1 MDTPP
6 GFGLKMDESVYKD
19 RVMVTKSDVLLY
31 LDCPRHWWAK
41 SHGFLEKVEEPL
53 YEAFLRRQ
61 GYTVEALAEQ
71 WAREVLLPQLRASY
85 GDGVHLQSQIT
96 ASSGEYQARA
106 DIVITDEA
114 TGAWE
119 IYEVKSSTDV
129 KPQHRYDAA
138 FQWRVF
144 SANMPVTKIA
154 VVTLNRDY
162 HLGGKQDLSKLF
174 LIHDLTAE
182 AGGMQEEL
190 DQILTKL
197 HDVQHNP
204 DLSTA
209 EACFQPKT
217 CPCPLV
223 CHPFLPAHS
232 LYELG
237 GLRREYRKQW
247 REDGFFDIAE
257 IPDEYPLTP
266 SQRLQKKS
274 LIEGRPI
281 VDSTKLAALFRSLQ
295 FPLWFLDYETFQPAV
310 PFLPN
315 YKPYENVPFQF
326 SLHRLDSPESELIHT
341 GFISREPS
349 SAPQDFLK
357 ALSEQ
362 VGNVGSVIVWNAP
375 FEGGRNRELAQQFP
389 EYREFLFDM
398 NARMYDLMLVFR
410 QQAYVDAKF
419 CGSSSIKRVLP
430 VLAPDLD
437 YKALPIGE
445 GTAAM
450 MGWEDLVFSN
460 LSDEEK
466 DKVRKSLWEYCSLD
480 TLAMYRI
487 WRFLDDLLKA

>member
-1 MDTPP
+1 
-6 GFGLKMDESVYKD
+6 
-19 RVMVTKSDVLLY
+19 MVTKSDMLLF

-41 SHGFLEKVEEPL
+41 SHGYLAQDNEPL

-61 GYTVEALAEQ
+61 GYEVEALAED
-71 WAREVLLPQLRASY
+71 WAKQVLLPQMKLKY
-85 GDGVHLQSQIT
+85 GEDVQLQFQVT

-106 DIVITDEA
+106 DIVMTDEA
-114 TGAWE
+114 SGAWE
-119 IYEVKSSTDV
+119 LFEIKSSTEVKS
-129 KPQHRYDAA
+129 QHRYDAA

-144 SANMPVTKIA
+144 SAQSPVTKVS

-162 HLGGKQDLSKLF
+162 RLGETLELSKLF
-174 LIHDLTAE
+174 VVHDLTAE

-190 DQILTKL
+190 DSILRSL
-197 HDVQHNP
+197 HETEMSP
-204 DLSTA
+204 DLSLS

-223 CHPFLPAHS
+223 CHPFLPEHS

-237 GLRREYRKQW
+237 GLKREFRKQW
-247 REDGFFDIAE
+247 REDGLYDIAE

-281 VDSTKLAALFRSLQ
+281 VDSTKLAAMFRALQ

-310 PFLPN
+310 PFIPH
-315 YKPYENVPFQF
+315 YKPYENIPFQF
-326 SLHRLDSPESELIHT
+326 SLHRLDSPEDELIHT
-341 GFISREPS
+341 GFISRDPAT
-349 SAPQDFLK
+349 APHDFLR

-362 VGNVGSVIVWNAP
+362 VGSVGSVIVWNAP
-375 FEGGRNRELAQQFP
+375 FEGGRNRELAVQFP
-389 EYREFLFDM
+389 EYHDFLFDV
-398 NARMYDLMLVFR
+398 NSRMYDLMLVFR

-419 CGSSSIKRVLP
+419 RGSSSIKRVLP
-430 VLAPDLD
+430 VLSPDLD
-437 YKALPIGE
+437 YKGLTIAE

-450 MGWEDLVFSN
+450 IGWEQLVFSAA
-460 LSDEEK
+460 SAEEK
-466 DKVRKSLWEYCSLD
+466 ENVYASLWEYCSLD

-487 WRFLDDLLKA
+487 WRFLDDLLKS